1 MQRNDIVKNEME
13 KNDMSMSLQ
22 ISTTSYDSKI
32 PDNNLQDKVADRF
45 TTINLDK

>member
-22 ISTTSYDSKI
+22 FSATSYDSRI
-32 PDNNLQDKVADRF
+32 PNNNL
-45 TTINLDK
+45 

>member
-22 ISTTSYDSKI
+22 FSTTSYDSRI
-32 PDNNLQDKVADRF
+32 PNNNL
-45 TTINLDK
+45 